1 MLKGEKSG
9 TKNYKNGSFCN
20 CSKLLQAQCKKKS
33 AQIIDA
39 QVCSI
44 TSEEKLKVFF
54 HAKNCYKE
62 FRYFLENSSF
72 HRRPKSQ
79 ACVKQ
84 C

>member
-20 CSKLLQAQCKKKS
+20 CSKLLLAQYKKES
-33 AQIIDA
+33 VQIIDA

-44 TSEEKLKVFF
+44 TSEETLKVFF
-54 HAKNCYKE
+54 HAENCYKE

-72 HRRPKSQ
+72 HLRPKSQ